1 MFLDKI
7 KDFWTK
13 KNVKKSLSNVKHNES
28 VSSIKKIGIII
39 DESYFNEKDLLINQ
53 LISNGISEENIE
65 ILAFRNRV
73 KKNESFD
80 YTVFSYKDLSWNAA
94 IEKSEITNFINTNFD
109 LLINYYDVE
118 KAPLLLVTSL
128 SKANFKVGFA
138 NVDKR
143 LNHFMIDTQAEN
155 YKVFIEELFKYLK
168 ILNKL

>member
-13 KNVKKSLSNVKHNES
+13 KIVKKSLSNVKHNES

-39 DESYFNEKDLLINQ
+39 DESYFNEKNLLLNE

-73 KKNESFD
+73 KKNETFD
-80 YTVFSYKDLSWNAA
+80 YIVFSYKDLSWSAT
-94 IEKSEITNFINTNFD
+94 IEKSEITNFINSNFD

-118 KAPLLLVTSL
+118 KAPLLLVTSS
-128 SKANFKVGFA
+128 SKGNFKVGFA